1 MQEPTRVDF
10 SNNPMAE
17 PDFKFYDKSL
27 LDDVKRG
34 DPNVHEFFRLL
45 ALCHTVMPEYKEGKY
60 NLGGWLILY
69 TSPFKKSGCRRCPM
83 LTTLL
88 GRYLVLTCIQYT
100 YFQISK
106 VWVAKVRAHT
116 HSCDVRSHACEW
128 NPFWKVCEMC
138 VRAARF
144 WACDVRSHF
153 CTLVGTKRTGNDIF
167 LSTQLF

>member
-1 MQEPTRVDF
+1 MDF

-106 VWVAKVRAHT
+106 V
-116 HSCDVRSHACEW
+116 
-128 NPFWKVCEMC
+128 
-138 VRAARF
+138 
-144 WACDVRSHF
+144 
-153 CTLVGTKRTGNDIF
+153 
-167 LSTQLF
+167 

>member
-60 NLGGWLILY
+60 KVLLTRSYWLLSLGNLDFTIRVCWMIFLKFLPYNWTQLGIKYGAVNPISVDYSLFNLGN
-69 TSPFKKSGCRRCPM
+69 RVVN
-83 LTTLL
+83 L
-88 GRYLVLTCIQYT
+88 GSNT
-100 YFQISK
+100 YGNPIFQ
-106 VWVAKVRAHT
+106 
-116 HSCDVRSHACEW
+116 
-128 NPFWKVCEMC
+128 N
-138 VRAARF
+138 
-144 WACDVRSHF
+144 
-153 CTLVGTKRTGNDIF
+153 
-167 LSTQLF
+167 